1 MNFRWG
7 ADMNNRF
14 QMDIKKINEIVKST
28 IDAIERG
35 KNEIFEIAER
45 ARSECKNIELLVEE
59 IKRKTVLVIQEVD
72 QLELKEKDSRKKLVS
87 VSKNFSLYSEPD
99 IKAAYENAKDLQIK
113 ITLKR
118 QEEKELIRQR
128 TDLEKR
134 LKNSYEVVKK
144 AENLVSQVG
153 VVMGYL
159 SGNLLDVVGHL
170 EDIQQRQIMGIKVLK
185 AQEEERQR
193 IARDI
198 HDGPAQLMANLV
210 IKAEICEKLID
221 RDVDK
226 AKFELSQLKSIG
238 RECLKDV
245 RKIIYDLRPMSLDDL
260 GLVPTIQRFI
270 LNFEEETHINVSF
283 SVIAKK
289 EVINSTVQLSLF
301 RIIQE
306 ALNNVRKHAQAS
318 AVVIKLEII
327 NKTIHIL
334 ILDDGVG
341 FNVETKMKSCKEESG
356 FGLLAMRERVE
367 LLKGCIEI
375 DSNLGTGTRI
385 KISIPVG
392 DEEES
397 YE

>member
-1 MNFRWG
+1 
-7 ADMNNRF
+7 
-14 QMDIKKINEIVKST
+14 MDIKKMNEIVKNT
-28 IDAIERG
+28 IDAIEKG

-45 ARSECKNIELLVEE
+45 ARIECKNLELLVEE
-59 IKRKTVLVIQEVD
+59 IKRKTAVVIQEVD
-72 QLELKEKDSRKKLVS
+72 RLELHEKESRKKLVS

-99 IKAAYENAKDLQIK
+99 IKEAYENAKNLQIG

-128 TDLEKR
+128 TDMEIR
-134 LKNSYEVVKK
+134 LKSSYEVVKK

-159 SGNLLDVVGHL
+159 SGNLQDVVGHL
-170 EDIQQRQIMGIKVLK
+170 EDIQQRQIIGIKVLK

-226 AKFELSQLKSIG
+226 AKFELNQLKSVG
-238 RECLKDV
+238 RECLRDV

-283 SVIAKK
+283 SVIAKR
-289 EVINSTVQLSLF
+289 EIINPTVQLSMF
-301 RIIQE
+301 RIVQE
-306 ALNNVRKHAQAS
+306 ALNNVRKHAQATT
-318 AVVIKLEII
+318 VVIKLEII
-327 NKTIHIL
+327 NKIINLL
-334 ILDDGVG
+334 IFDDGVG
-341 FNVETKMKSCKEESG
+341 FNVELKMKSCKEESG

-385 KISIPVG
+385 KITIPVG

>member
-1 MNFRWG
+1 
-7 ADMNNRF
+7 MNNRS
-14 QMDIKKINEIVKST
+14 QMDIKKINEIVKNT
-28 IDAIERG
+28 IDAVEKG

-45 ARSECKNIELLVEE
+45 ARIECKNIELLVEE
-59 IKRKTVLVIQEVD
+59 IKKKTAIVIKEVD
-72 QLELKEKDSRKKLVS
+72 QLELQEKDSRKKLVS
-87 VSKNFSLYSEPD
+87 VSKNFSQCSETD
-99 IKAAYENAKDLQIK
+99 IKSAYENAKNLQIK

-118 QEEKELIRQR
+118 QEERDLIRQR

-159 SGNLLDVVGHL
+159 SGNLQDVVGQL
-170 EDIQQRQIMGIKVLK
+170 EDIQQRQVMGIKVLK

-226 AKFELSQLKSIG
+226 AKFELGQLKSIG

-283 SVIAKK
+283 SVIAKN
-289 EVINSTVQLSLF
+289 ETINSTVQLSLF

-318 AVVIKLEII
+318 TVVIKLEII
-327 NKTIHIL
+327 NKTINIL
-334 ILDDGVG
+334 IFDDGIG
-341 FNVETKMKSCKEESG
+341 FNVETKMKSCKEDSG
-356 FGLLAMRERVE
+356 FGLLAMRERAE
-367 LLKGCIEI
+367 LLKGNIEI
-375 DSNLGTGTRI
+375 DSKLGTGTRI

>member
-1 MNFRWG
+1 
-7 ADMNNRF
+7 MNNRF

>member
-1 MNFRWG
+1 
-7 ADMNNRF
+7 
-14 QMDIKKINEIVKST
+14 MDIKKINEIVKNT
-28 IDAIERG
+28 IDAVEKG

-45 ARSECKNIELLVEE
+45 ARIECKNIELLVEE
-59 IKRKTVLVIQEVD
+59 IKKKTAIVIKEVD
-72 QLELKEKDSRKKLVS
+72 QLELQEKDSRKKLVS
-87 VSKNFSLYSEPD
+87 VSKNFSQYSETD
-99 IKAAYENAKDLQIK
+99 IKSAYENAKNLQIK

-118 QEEKELIRQR
+118 QEERELIRQR

-159 SGNLLDVVGHL
+159 SGNLQDVVGQL
-170 EDIQQRQIMGIKVLK
+170 EDIQQRQVMGIKVLK

-226 AKFELSQLKSIG
+226 AKFELGQLKSIG

-283 SVIAKK
+283 SVIAKN
-289 EVINSTVQLSLF
+289 EIINSTVQLSLF

-318 AVVIKLEII
+318 TVVIKLEII
-327 NKTIHIL
+327 NKTINIL
-334 ILDDGVG
+334 IFDDGIG

-356 FGLLAMRERVE
+356 FGLLAMRERAD
-367 LLKGCIEI
+367 LLKGNIEI

>member
-1 MNFRWG
+1 
-7 ADMNNRF
+7 MNNRS
-14 QMDIKKINEIVKST
+14 QMDIKKINEIVKNT
-28 IDAIERG
+28 IDAVEKG

-45 ARSECKNIELLVEE
+45 ARIECKNIELLVEE
-59 IKRKTVLVIQEVD
+59 IKKKTAIVIKEVD
-72 QLELKEKDSRKKLVS
+72 QLELQEKDSRKKLVS
-87 VSKNFSLYSEPD
+87 VSKNFSQYSETD
-99 IKAAYENAKDLQIK
+99 IKSAYENAKNLQIK

-118 QEEKELIRQR
+118 QEERELIRQR

-159 SGNLLDVVGHL
+159 SGNLQDVVGQL
-170 EDIQQRQIMGIKVLK
+170 EDIQQRQVMGIKVLK

-221 RDVDK
+221 RDVDR
-226 AKFELSQLKSIG
+226 AKFELGQLKSIG

-283 SVIAKK
+283 SVIAKN
-289 EVINSTVQLSLF
+289 EIINSTVQLSLF

-318 AVVIKLEII
+318 TVVIKLEVI
-327 NKTIHIL
+327 NKTINIL
-334 ILDDGVG
+334 IFDDGIG

-356 FGLLAMRERVE
+356 FGLLAMRERAE
-367 LLKGCIEI
+367 LLKGNIEI

>member
-1 MNFRWG
+1 
-7 ADMNNRF
+7 MNNRF
-14 QMDIKKINEIVKST
+14 QIDIKKINEIVKNT
-28 IDAIERG
+28 IEAIEKG

-45 ARSECKNIELLVEE
+45 ARIECKNLELLVEE
-59 IKRKTVLVIQEVD
+59 IKRKTAVVIQEVD
-72 QLELKEKDSRKKLVS
+72 RLELQEKDSRNKLVS

-99 IKAAYENAKDLQIK
+99 IKAAYENAKNLQIK

-128 TDLEKR
+128 TDMEKR

-159 SGNLLDVVGHL
+159 SGNLQDVVGHL

-226 AKFELSQLKSIG
+226 AKFELNQLKSVG

-270 LNFEEETHINVSF
+270 LNFEEETHINVSL
-283 SVIAKK
+283 SVIAKN
-289 EVINSTVQLSLF
+289 EIINSTVQLSLF
-301 RIIQE
+301 RIVQE
-306 ALNNVRKHAQAS
+306 ALNNVRKHAQS
-318 AVVIKLEII
+318 TTVVIKLEII
-327 NKTIHIL
+327 NKTINLL

-341 FNVETKMKSCKEESG
+341 FNVELKMKSCKEESG

-385 KISIPVG
+385 KITIPVG

>member
-1 MNFRWG
+1 
-7 ADMNNRF
+7 MNNRS
-14 QMDIKKINEIVKST
+14 QMDIKKINEIVKNT
-28 IDAIERG
+28 IDAVEKG

-45 ARSECKNIELLVEE
+45 ARIECKNIELLVEE
-59 IKRKTVLVIQEVD
+59 IKKKTAIVIKEVD
-72 QLELKEKDSRKKLVS
+72 QLELQEKDSRKKLVS
-87 VSKNFSLYSEPD
+87 VSKNFSQYSETD
-99 IKAAYENAKDLQIK
+99 IKSAYENAKNLQIK

-118 QEEKELIRQR
+118 QEERELIRQR

-159 SGNLLDVVGHL
+159 SGNLQDVVGQL
-170 EDIQQRQIMGIKVLK
+170 EDIQQRQVMGIKVLK

-226 AKFELSQLKSIG
+226 AKFELGQLKSIG

-283 SVIAKK
+283 SVIAKN
-289 EVINSTVQLSLF
+289 EIINSTVQLSLF

-318 AVVIKLEII
+318 TVVIKLEII
-327 NKTIHIL
+327 NKTINIL
-334 ILDDGVG
+334 IFDDGIG

-356 FGLLAMRERVE
+356 FGLLAMRERAD
-367 LLKGCIEI
+367 LLKGNIEI

>member
-1 MNFRWG
+1 MNHRC
-7 ADMNNRF
+7 
-14 QMDIKKINEIVKST
+14 QMDIKKINEIVKNT
-28 IDAIERG
+28 IDAIEKGR
-35 KNEIFEIAER
+35 NEIFEIAER
-45 ARSECKNIELLVEE
+45 ARNECKNLEQQVEE
-59 IKRKTVLVIQEVD
+59 IKKRTAMVIQEVD
-72 QLELKEKDSRKKLVS
+72 RLEVLEKESRKRLVD
-87 VSKNFSLYSEPD
+87 VSRNFSLYSEKN

-118 QEEKELIRQR
+118 QEEKELIKQR

-159 SGNLLDVVGHL
+159 SGNLQDVVGHL
-170 EDIQQRQIMGIKVLK
+170 EDMQQRQIMGIKVLK

-210 IKAEICEKLID
+210 IKAEICERLID
-221 RDVDK
+221 RDIEK
-226 AKFELSQLKSIG
+226 AKFELSQLKNIG
-238 RECLKDV
+238 RECLRDV

-270 LNFEEETHINVSF
+270 LNFEEETKINVTF
-283 SVIAKK
+283 SVIAKN
-289 EVINSTVQLSLF
+289 EVIDSTIQLSLF
-301 RIIQE
+301 RIVQE
-306 ALNNVRKHAQAS
+306 ALNNVRKYARATT
-318 AVVIKLEII
+318 VVIKLEII
-327 NKTIHIL
+327 HKTIHML
-334 ILDDGVG
+334 IFDDGIG
-341 FNVETKMKSCKEESG
+341 FHVEKQLKSSREEGG

-367 LLKGCIEI
+367 LLKGTIDI

-385 KISIPVG
+385 KISIPLG
-392 DEEES
+392 DEEEN
-397 YE
+397 YDEVEN